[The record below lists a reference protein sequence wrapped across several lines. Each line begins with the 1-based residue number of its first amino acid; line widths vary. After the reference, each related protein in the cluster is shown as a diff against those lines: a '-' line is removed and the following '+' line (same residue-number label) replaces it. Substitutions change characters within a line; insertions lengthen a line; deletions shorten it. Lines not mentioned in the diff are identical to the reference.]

1 MSSSRPARATSCS
14 AVVVLARRLRRRLH
28 MVNLSLWR
36 PLLFVLSLDSHVH
49 SGTALV
55 TVRQAP
61 TFPTT
66 SGTGTALGN
75 FPPHHFRY
83 TYGARHGA
91 AGAYVPTT
99 RVYVRR
105 GHFQHGAVTVRRAPT
120 FLRRTYF
127 RRSHFRHGAVTAV
140 RRAPTFLRVRRV
152 HLRHGARH
160 GAAGSFFLLGKRGR
174 TGRAEPLSGKE
185 GHRRNIS

>member
-1 MSSSRPARATSCS
+1 
-14 AVVVLARRLRRRLH
+14 

-140 RRAPTFLRVRRV
+140 RRAPTFLRV
-152 HLRHGARH
+152 LFTQNIARAMQEASAERPAFH
-160 GAAGSFFLLGKRGR
+160 FNDLCNDAVSHFRG
-174 TGRAEPLSGKE
+174 
-185 GHRRNIS
+185 

>member
-1 MSSSRPARATSCS
+1 
-14 AVVVLARRLRRRLH
+14 

-91 AGAYVPTT
+91 ADAYAPTT
-99 RVYVRR
+99 RVY
-105 GHFQHGAVTVRRAPT
+105 
-120 FLRRTYF
+120 
-127 RRSHFRHGAVTAV
+127 
-140 RRAPTFLRVRRV
+140 VRRV

-160 GAAGSFFLLGKRGR
+160 GAAGSLL
-174 TGRAEPLSGKE
+174 
-185 GHRRNIS
+185 RRVHLRHGVCDFPHGARHDDLV